1 MNDKE
6 RAISAY
12 IVSHKTDTPNDALR
26 IGKAFND
33 GAKWA
38 IQATVDWLEWLER
51 SGSARGGLTVK
62 EMIEDYKRKMGY
74 E

>member
-6 RAISAY
+6 RAVMAY
-12 IVSHKTDTPNDALR
+12 IKSHKTESPDETLR

-38 IQATVDWLEWLER
+38 IQATIDWLKWLQQ
-51 SGSARGGLTVK
+51 SGSARGGEIVE
-62 EMIEDYKRKMGY
+62 EMIEDYKRKML
-74 E
+74 